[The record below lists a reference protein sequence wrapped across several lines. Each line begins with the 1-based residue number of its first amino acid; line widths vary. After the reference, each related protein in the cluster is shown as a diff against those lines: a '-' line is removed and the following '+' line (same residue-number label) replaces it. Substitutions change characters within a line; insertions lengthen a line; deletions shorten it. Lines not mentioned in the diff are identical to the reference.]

1 MSTSIIPVAVPVS
14 GDGPVAD
21 ISSLVGPKTVIL
33 TGTFVGV
40 YTLFASHDGTTF
52 GPILTFT
59 SDEPIATTL
68 PDSYA
73 YARVRAN
80 VTQAQSVSL
89 TVAGELGTGQNLF
102 AEVASFAPGEGG
114 SSPVVDLATLF
125 PPTGL
130 EEGLNFICDGALSS
144 GSILVEGS
152 NDGALFSVV
161 GIFQGG
167 TSASATSLL
176 GTATV
181 LAFTPLSTV
190 DKIRYVRVTVQG
202 LASQVVTVTVGGRNP
217 AAISHPSVTP

>member
-1 MSTSIIPVAVPVS
+1 M
-14 GDGPVAD
+14 
-21 ISSLVGPKTVIL
+21 
-33 TGTFVGV
+33 
-40 YTLFASHDGTTF
+40 
-52 GPILTFT
+52 
-59 SDEPIATTL
+59 
-68 PDSYA
+68 
-73 YARVRAN
+73 RAN
-80 VTQAQSVSL
+80 VTQAKNVSL

-130 EEGLNFICDGALSS
+130 EEGFNFICDGALSS

-176 GTATV
+176 GTATI

-202 LASQVVTVTVGGRNP
+202 LASQVVTVTVGGGSPPLGGNSATSWSRT
-217 AAISHPSVTP
+217 SQSCERGWEVSTPPPPRLLS